1 MIELLESR
9 IAPAGLID
17 VVFSHGNVQLSVPT
31 GDAGDESAVLTRP
44 AAETL
49 VITPAADVSIRF
61 GGISLPPGQP
71 LSITEFTGDLRA
83 SLGGGNDSLT
93 LSGGTYPGSIYVNLG
108 GAQDRL
114 GTNGEILQ
122 VGKNYLLA
130 DGIAVNGAFTVRG
143 GAQPDSVELHGASFQ
158 VAGSFSVSL
167 GGGVNQFTADATN
180 FQLGGNARISSG
192 GGSDLLLF
200 KSAKIAVA
208 GNLSVASGGGSDAV
222 QFTSAVAELSIDG
235 NFDIASSG
243 SRSAIIEQSL
253 TGIAKI
259 TIGGSLRMS
268 AGTGDRVTQSVS
280 ATSGMLTIGE
290 GVTFSASNPTEHIQV
305 ISTSGDGI
313 TIGGAVA
320 MKSHAL
326 NAHQTVSTQTTA
338 PAVVDGPLSLR
349 GGTSVVV
356 ALGGDVHDGLTVITA
371 ARHSASV
378 SVSDAT
384 IDGNLR
390 IFTKDGFGL
399 SAAVSLSDVAVD
411 GSVSI
416 VGGIGATTLKV
427 DQTLVGQSFIAA
439 LGDGANAFRIEQE
452 SQSGASIFTGNVELR
467 GGNGADSF
475 LIGGV
480 GNNTIQFLAGVIAN
494 GGAGTDTLTEG
505 DAVTHPAESPLVKRN
520 IP

>member
-17 VVFSHGNVQLSVPT
+17 VVFSHGNVQFSVPT

-49 VITPAADVSIRF
+49 VITPAADVSLRF

-122 VGKNYLLA
+122 VGKNFLLA
-130 DGIAVNGAFTVRG
+130 DGIAVNGAFTIRG

-158 VAGSFSVSL
+158 ADGSFSVSL
-167 GGGVNQFTADATN
+167 GGGVNQFTADATI
-180 FQLGGNARISSG
+180 FQLGGNARVSSG
-192 GGSDLLLF
+192 GASDLLLF

-208 GNLSVASGGGSDAV
+208 GNLSVASGGGSDTV
-222 QFTSAVAELSIDG
+222 QFTSAVAELAVNG
-235 NFDIASSG
+235 NFAIASSG

-259 TIGGSLRMS
+259 MIGGSLRMS

-280 ATSGMLTIGE
+280 ATSGMLSIGS
-290 GVTFSASNPTEHIQV
+290 VLFLAANPTEHIQV
-305 ISTSGDGI
+305 ISTSGEGI

-338 PAVVDGPLSLR
+338 PAVVAGPLSLR

-356 ALGGDVHDGLTVITA
+356 ALGGDVHEGLTVITA

-390 IFTKDGFGL
+390 IITKDGFGL
-399 SAAVSLSDVAVD
+399 SAAISLSDLAVD
-411 GSVSI
+411 GPVSI

-480 GNNTIQFLAGVIAN
+480 GNNTIQFLAGVLAN
-494 GGAGTDTLTEG
+494 GAAGTDTLTEG